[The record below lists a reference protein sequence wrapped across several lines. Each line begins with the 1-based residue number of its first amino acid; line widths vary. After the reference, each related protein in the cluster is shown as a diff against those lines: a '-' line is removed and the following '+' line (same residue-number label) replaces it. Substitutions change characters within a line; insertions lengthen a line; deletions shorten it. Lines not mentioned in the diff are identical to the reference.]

1 MITSMVSSLSSHQ
14 GKVALITGGM
24 SGIGLEAACMLAARG
39 ADIAVVSSQAQQYH
53 DAQSRIN
60 QALASHGG
68 KTVFHNLDL
77 RDRGQVE
84 TVIDDVTSKLGG
96 ISILVNAA
104 GVYHNGEIANHNL
117 DDWDDSIA
125 VNLTAPFLT
134 TRACWDHMVKANL
147 GRIINIASTAAHV
160 GMAEY
165 AAYCAAKSG
174 LLGLTRVTALEGAP
188 HGITCNSISPTWV
201 DTPMMRRSMAR
212 QAELEGIT
220 IDQQYARV
228 KNDNPQARIITP
240 DEIAQQI
247 TWLAL
252 DAPLALTGEDILM
265 TGGASW

>member
-1 MITSMVSSLSSHQ
+1 MVAFTITAFSKIAFYRSRH
-14 GKVALITGGM
+14 T
-24 SGIGLEAACMLAARG
+24 ARMRPQR
-39 ADIAVVSSQAQQYH
+39 D
-53 DAQSRIN
+53 
-60 QALASHGG
+60 
-68 KTVFHNLDL
+68 VFLFYQL
-77 RDRGQVE
+77 
-84 TVIDDVTSKLGG
+84 
-96 ISILVNAA
+96 
-104 GVYHNGEIANHNL
+104 
-117 DDWDDSIA
+117 
-125 VNLTAPFLT
+125 APFLT

-228 KNDNPQARIITP
+228 KK
-240 DEIAQQI
+240 
-247 TWLAL
+247 
-252 DAPLALTGEDILM
+252 
-265 TGGASW
+265 